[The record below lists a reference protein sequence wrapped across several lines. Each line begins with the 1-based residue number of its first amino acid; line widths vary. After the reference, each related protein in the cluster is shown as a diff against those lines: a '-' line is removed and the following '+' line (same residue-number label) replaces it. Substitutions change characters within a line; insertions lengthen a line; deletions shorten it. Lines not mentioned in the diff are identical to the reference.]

1 MLDRAVWARSRRR
14 ADRLP
19 VQARRDP
26 LPIDRSPEVV
36 DLAELVLDLG
46 EVPLAIRDL
55 DAELGLEE
63 DSGQLDEIDN
73 FLAAVELDLQRD
85 D

>member
-1 MLDRAVWARSRRR
+1 MCSRRSSD
-14 ADRLP
+14 AD
-19 VQARRDP
+19 
-26 LPIDRSPEVV
+26 
-36 DLAELVLDLG
+36 VLS
-46 EVPLAIRDL
+46 DL